1 MPTTLAR
8 FQVTRTAEVERALEI
23 AAREWPGAP
32 VSELATRLM
41 VEAAERR
48 EAERAERRERRRAAL
63 RATQGT
69 IAYPPGYLEDLRKD
83 GPE

>member
-1 MPTTLAR
+1 MPTTLPR
-8 FQVTRTAEVERALEI
+8 IQVTRTPELEHALEV
-23 AAREWPGAP
+23 AAREWPKAP
-32 VSELATRLM
+32 SSELLTRLA

-69 IAYPPGYLEDLRKD
+69 IDFPPGYLEELRED
-83 GPE
+83 WPE